1 MKPSRRVQQRRSDVP
16 GLLLLSH
23 LLLLWGNHAH
33 TWHFTMSFLQNVV
46 NDKYTR
52 LHTLISYLLLVRS
65 SVRWY
70 CSAIPYVTPLAEQPG
85 QPSSTA
91 VFSPEFWNRGCRRGK
106 VQSTSLKSIPYPLW
120 VLQLIAVYLHVYNC
134 LVIIIEYRSTLH
146 AIILMGGAAASKT
159 LIGGY
164 IWTIGGCSPPQ
175 EQPRENTAWL
185 CQKGVGMSVHRL
197 QGTVL
202 VKQSLGKPV
211 TTSRTRRSHGLT
223 HCQSRACLQSD
234 NICH

>member
-1 MKPSRRVQQRRSDVP
+1 MKPSRRLQQRRSDVP

-52 LHTLISYLLLVRS
+52 LHTLIFYLLLVHS

-85 QPSSTA
+85 QPSSAA
-91 VFSPEFWNRGCRRGK
+91 VFSPEFWNRGCRGGK
-106 VQSTSLKSIPYPLW
+106 VRSTSLKSIPYPLW

-146 AIILMGGAAASKT
+146 AIM
-159 LIGGY
+159 
-164 IWTIGGCSPPQ
+164 
-175 EQPRENTAWL
+175 REHCLAVP
-185 CQKGVGMSVHRL
+185 KGSGNDVHRL

-211 TTSRTRRSHGLT
+211 TTSRTRRSHGLS